1 MHITGSER
9 GYLHEKF
16 RLFHTR
22 DQKEL
27 KVDWHY
33 HTFDKIVYF
42 LSGHVEYAVESESY
56 RLRPGDLHRAV
67 ELLRRE
73 NVAFSKVYATVGGN
87 LEERML

>member
-1 MHITGSER
+1 MKTEFITFRSVTPAQRGQRVLQKAGVDVILQRTPRFMEER
-9 GYLHEKF
+9 GCGYCL
-16 RLFHTR
+16 
-22 DQKEL
+22 
-27 KVDWHY
+27 
-33 HTFDKIVYF
+33 
-42 LSGHVEYAVESESY
+42 